1 METINHQILKHL
13 LTPQNPVPL
22 PVADDK
28 QISVSQQSYDSIM
41 ESFKKLIDLV
51 SSEPTYK
58 PNEVDL
64 QIATLTTQ
72 AADLAAKNTDVV
84 NATTTL
90 SNGRIARNKT
100 LYTPKTGLYDVA
112 QEVKKYVKSVFGATS
127 PEYKQVSKIKFT
139 NLGK

>member
-1 METINHQILKHL
+1 
-13 LTPQNPVPL
+13 
-22 PVADDK
+22 
-28 QISVSQQSYDSIM
+28 M
-41 ESFKKLIDLV
+41 ESFKKIIDLA

-72 AADLAAKNTDVV
+72 AANLAAKNTDVV

-100 LYTPKTGLYDVA
+100 LYTVKTGLYDVA